1 MHVQYTVR
9 THEVQTLQK
18 SEHAVNHYTFK
29 LLLEHISANTA
40 VCETKLPKQA
50 IKVNI
55 VQTKNNF
62 QYLSPKYTQK
72 VVLSKD
78 K

>member
-55 VQTKNNF
+55 VQKKKISIFITKIH
-62 QYLSPKYTQK
+62 
-72 VVLSKD
+72 SKGCTE
-78 K
+78 